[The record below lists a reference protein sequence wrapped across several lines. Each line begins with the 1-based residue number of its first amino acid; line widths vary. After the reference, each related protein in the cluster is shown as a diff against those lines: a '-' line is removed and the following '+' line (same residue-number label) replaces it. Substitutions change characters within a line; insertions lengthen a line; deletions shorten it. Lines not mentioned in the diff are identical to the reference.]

1 MDSLTR
7 VKFTN
12 LDKILYPNLALK
24 KSQVIEYYI
33 KVAPLML
40 DYLKDRPLV
49 TTRFPNG
56 ITKDGFYEKDAPKGT
71 PQWVDLYK
79 KYSKSTKRN
88 LNYILCNN
96 LDTLLWLANLASL
109 EIHIP
114 LAKKD
119 SYENPDLILFDIDP
133 EPPANINDAVEIAN
147 LLKETLDNMSL
158 KSYPKT
164 SGKKGLHVIV
174 PIKPGPS
181 YAQTRD
187 FVHLIGKYM
196 AKKNPIVVPEF
207 SQSKESGKVHV
218 DYRQNS
224 AGQIMICPYSLRAE
238 KEAPVST
245 PLSWGQIQKG
255 LKPKEFNIFSVVKQK
270 TNPWK
275 EFWSYNQKLDV

>member
-1 MDSLTR
+1 MDSLTK
-7 VKFTN
+7 VKFSN
-12 LDKILYPNLALK
+12 LDKILYPDLAIK
-24 KSQVIEYYI
+24 KRQVIEYYI

-40 DYLKDRPLV
+40 DYLKDRPIV

-71 PQWVDLYK
+71 PLWVDLYK

-88 LNYILCNN
+88 LNYIICNN
-96 LDTLLWLANLASL
+96 LDTLLWLANLAAL

-114 LAKKD
+114 LSMKD

-133 EPPANINDAVEIAN
+133 EPPANINDAVEVAN
-147 LLKETLDNMSL
+147 LLKKTLDNMSL

-181 YAQTRD
+181 YAQTRE
-187 FVHLIGKYM
+187 FVHLIGKHLT
-196 AKKNPIVVPEF
+196 KKNQIIVPEF
-207 SQSKESGKVHV
+207 SQSKEPGKVHV

-224 AGQIMICPYSLRAE
+224 AGQTMICPYSLRAE

-255 LKPKEFNIFSVVKQK
+255 LKPKEFNIFSVVEQK
-270 TNPWK
+270 INPWE
-275 EFWSYNQKLDV
+275 EFWNHNQKLDV